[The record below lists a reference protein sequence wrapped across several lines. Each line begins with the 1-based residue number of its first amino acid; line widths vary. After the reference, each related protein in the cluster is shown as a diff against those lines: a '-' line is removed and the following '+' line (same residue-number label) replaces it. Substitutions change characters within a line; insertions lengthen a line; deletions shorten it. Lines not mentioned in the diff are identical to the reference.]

1 MSNHTAVIGQPIE
14 HSVSPKIHNFWI
26 KENEL
31 KVGEYKKISLSKEDV
46 KSFLDKCMV
55 ENYKGLNIT
64 VPHKELAFELC
75 DQTSPMAKKLQAI
88 NTITFSENKILG
100 DNTDP
105 IGFKNSISPNN
116 QVKYIENKKALVIGA
131 GGSARSIIYQLQ
143 LMGAHV
149 VNANRTEKKSEKI
162 KENLGIKFD
171 ICSLQDIHSILK
183 EIDFVVNTTS
193 LGIDGSNNNLVDF
206 DLLKEN
212 SYVYDL
218 IYNPK
223 RTPFLMNAE
232 QKGHQVQNG
241 LKMLIFQAAAS
252 FKIWHG
258 VEPQVSD
265 QLIKSLEY

>member
-26 KENEL
+26 KENGI
-31 KVGEYKKISLSKEDV
+31 KVGEYKKISLNKEDV
-46 KSFLDKCMV
+46 KSFLEKCMS
-55 ENYKGLNIT
+55 ENYKGLNVT
-64 VPHKELAFELC
+64 VPHKELVFELC
-75 DQTSPMAKKLQAI
+75 DQTSPIAEKLQAI
-88 NTITFSENKILG
+88 NTVIFSENKIIG

-105 IGFKNSISPNN
+105 IGFKNSISSNN
-116 QVKYIENKKALVIGA
+116 QAKYIENKKALVIGA

-143 LMGAHV
+143 MMGANV
-149 VNANRTEKKSEKI
+149 INANRTENKSEKI
-162 KENLGIKFD
+162 KRSLNISFD
-171 ICSLQDIHSILK
+171 ICSLQDIPSILK

-193 LGIDGSNNNLVDF
+193 LGIDGTQNNLVDF
-206 DLLKEN
+206 DLLKEK

-223 RTPFLMNAE
+223 RTPFLMKAE

-241 LKMLIFQAAAS
+241 LQMLILQAAAS

-258 VEPQVSD
+258 IEPQISD
-265 QLIKSLEY
+265 QLIKSLE

>member
-14 HSVSPKIHNFWI
+14 HSISPKIHNFWI
-26 KENEL
+26 KENRIEA
-31 KVGEYKKISLSKEDV
+31 GEYKKISLNKEDV
-46 KSFLDKCMV
+46 KSFLEKCMA
-55 ENYKGLNIT
+55 ENYKGLNVT

-75 DQTSPMAKKLQAI
+75 DQNSAMAEKLQAV
-88 NTITFSENKILG
+88 NTVTFSENKIIG

-105 IGFKNSISPNN
+105 IGFKNSISSNN
-116 QVKYIENKKALVIGA
+116 QVKYIENKKVLVIGA

-143 LMGAHV
+143 MMGANV
-149 VNANRTEKKSEKI
+149 VNANRTENKSEKI
-162 KENLGIKFD
+162 KKSLNIDFD
-171 ICSLQDIHSILK
+171 ICSLQDIPSILK

-193 LGIDGSNNNLVDF
+193 LGIDGTNNTLVDF

-223 RTPFLMNAE
+223 RTKFLMNAE

-258 VEPQVSD
+258 IEPQISD
-265 QLIKSLEY
+265 QLIKSLE